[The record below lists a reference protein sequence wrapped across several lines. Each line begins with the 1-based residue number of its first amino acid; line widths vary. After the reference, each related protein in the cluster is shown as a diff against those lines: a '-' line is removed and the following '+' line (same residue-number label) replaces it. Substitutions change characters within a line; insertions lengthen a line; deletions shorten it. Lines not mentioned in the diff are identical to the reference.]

1 MSLPSNVYESIHRA
15 WMGDTLEGLKDF
27 IRIPAKSR
35 AFNPNWESDGI
46 LKRTL
51 EDSADGAAASCPAPN
66 SKSLKSRGFRPR
78 SSSAF
83 PPQAATRA
91 SLHSST
97 AISTSSLK
105 PKAGA
110 RASAPGR
117 PSCATAASTAAE
129 ALTTATTTI

>member
-51 EDSADGAAASCPAPN
+51 EDSAEWGRRLLPCAEFEIIEKPEIPPALFIRIPDR
-66 SKSLKSRGFRPR
+66 KSVV
-78 SSSAF
+78 
-83 PPQAATRA
+83 
-91 SLHSST
+91 
-97 AISTSSLK
+97 
-105 PKAGA
+105 
-110 RASAPGR
+110 
-117 PSCATAASTAAE
+117 
-129 ALTTATTTI
+129 

>member
-51 EDSADGAAASCPAPN
+51 ED
-66 SKSLKSRGFRPR
+66 
-78 SSSAF
+78 
-83 PPQAATRA
+83 
-91 SLHSST
+91 
-97 AISTSSLK
+97 
-105 PKAGA
+105 
-110 RASAPGR
+110 
-117 PSCATAASTAAE
+117 
-129 ALTTATTTI
+129 

>member
-51 EDSADGAAASCPAPN
+51 EDSAEWGRRLLPCGVLTCHRCGPCPRHTDRDPGGRILIISHTHLVGIACQLAHLVGN
-66 SKSLKSRGFRPR
+66 VVGTTGNAKRQEQRGCSHPFR
-78 SSSAF
+78 
-83 PPQAATRA
+83 
-91 SLHSST
+91 
-97 AISTSSLK
+97 
-105 PKAGA
+105 
-110 RASAPGR
+110 
-117 PSCATAASTAAE
+117 
-129 ALTTATTTI
+129 